1 MRNSQRF
8 LIIFSASMILMG
20 LALGAYAWRDF
31 QKVAILVEWSTAS
44 ELSTVGFNIYR
55 SENKDGPY
63 EKVNQA
69 LIPASTDPLG
79 GGDYSFRDTS
89 VTAGN
94 TYFYQLE
101 DVDASGSQERYGPIQ
116 VVAQRG
122 GVVELVLASGLILVS
137 VFSLYNSLPRRRTAP
152 HQTPEI
158 VAETNAEQTEAQ
170 KPAAAIESERLEDT
184 SSPPSSMAKQDLG

>member
-1 MRNSQRF
+1 MKTPQRF
-8 LIIFSASMILMG
+8 LIIFSALMIIIG
-20 LALGAYAWRDF
+20 LSLGVYAWRDF

-55 SENKDGPY
+55 SESKDGPY

-79 GGDYSFRDTS
+79 GGDYSYRDTT
-89 VTAGN
+89 VTAGT

-101 DVDASGSQERYGPIQ
+101 DVDSSGSNEKYGPIQ

-122 GVVELVLASGLILVS
+122 GVLELVLAGGLILVS
-137 VFSLYNSLPRRRTAP
+137 AFSLYNSLPRKRRATETIADALVIEPEPEGEIEKAASATEVSRSEGAP
-152 HQTPEI
+152 G
-158 VAETNAEQTEAQ
+158 
-170 KPAAAIESERLEDT
+170 
-184 SSPPSSMAKQDLG
+184 SPGSMAKQDLG

>member
-1 MRNSQRF
+1 
-8 LIIFSASMILMG
+8 MILMG

-44 ELSTVGFNIYR
+44 ELSTVGFNVYR
-55 SENKDGPY
+55 SESKDGPY

-79 GGDYSFRDTS
+79 GGDYSFRDTT

-116 VVAQRG
+116 VIAQRG
-122 GVVELVLASGLILVS
+122 GVVELVLAGGLILVS
-137 VFSLYNSLPRRRTAP
+137 AFSLYNSLPRRKTAP
-152 HQTPEI
+152 DQTPESE
-158 VAETNAEQTEAQ
+158 AETISEQTEAQ
-170 KPAAAIESERLEDT
+170 KPAAAIENERLEDT
-184 SSPPSSMAKQDLG
+184 PSPPSSMAKQDLG